1 MSGASECFS
10 IGSIVACK
18 TCFSETVEGEVL
30 AFDPNTQMLILKC
43 RSKASEKLSDV
54 SIMNLQYCSDVQVL
68 KEASG
73 ITETPQPL
81 NLHRLKTRLRN
92 SVDQR
97 QRWILSRNAGVSIEG
112 QNLFMAIGKTL
123 DNVTW
128 DGHNI
133 IVFNEVTISPPYKKE
148 NVSTEDPSKVN
159 AVNYVKKLIDQ
170 NNKVSQGN
178 NATDSSMSLSSSSSF
193 SGSSSTG
200 TSNAITSSTNVGK
213 SSSPVPTH

>member
-18 TCFSETVEGEVL
+18 TCFNETVEGEVL
-30 AFDPNTQMLILKC
+30 AFDPNTKMLILKC
-43 RSKASEKLSDV
+43 RSKTAEKLSDV

-73 ITETPQPL
+73 VTETPQPL

-97 QRWILSRNAGVSIEG
+97 HRWILSRNAGVSIEG

-123 DNVTW
+123 ENVAW

-133 IVFNEVTISPPYKKE
+133 IVFNEVTITPPYKKE
-148 NVSTEDPSKVN
+148 NVSTDDPNKIN

-178 NATDSSMSLSSSSSF
+178 NATDSSLSLSSSSSF
-193 SGSSSTG
+193 SGSS
-200 TSNAITSSTNVGK
+200 TSNAITSSSTNVGK